1 MIAASARPKLAS
13 KAKLRPDPKTQKQVL
28 LYPEKGLELNATGG
42 AIVALCTGEHTFEEI
57 VARLRQQF
65 DQGDSSGLEAH
76 VTAFLT
82 TLAERGLIEGL
93 TP

>member
-13 KAKLRPDPKTQKQVL
+13 KAKLRLDPKTQKQVL
-28 LYPEKGLELNATGG
+28 LYPEKGLELNATGA
-42 AIVALCTGEHTFEEI
+42 AIVGLCTGEHSFDEI
-57 VARLRQQF
+57 VSRLRQQF
-65 DQGDSSGLEAH
+65 SEGDASALEAH
-76 VTAFLT
+76 VAAFLT